1 MYRRRRLVALL
12 LLTSLVLGPWWA
24 LSGGDGTPAATTEPG
39 EGGTGVALAEAASGP
54 EPGDAAGEG
63 ESSALDDEATVPQA
77 CSAAVDA
84 LPLRSQLAL
93 LLMVGVGGDDP
104 GSVADLLAS
113 EHRPGGIFVRGGPE
127 VWEDG
132 VLAEPDERGRPLLVA
147 VDDEGGR
154 VQRLEGILPALPSA
168 AEMGRL
174 PPEQVQALAAERAGT
189 MRALGVDLVF
199 APVLDL
205 GEGGGIG
212 DRSFGSDPQ
221 LVARQA
227 GAYAHGLRK
236 GGLLPV
242 VKHFPGE
249 GRASGDP
256 HDGPITAPALD
267 QLRTAELVPYELLLA
282 EGPVGVMVG
291 HLDVPGL
298 TADGVPASLS
308 PDAVGLLR
316 ASYEFDG
323 LVVTDDLVAMQ
334 AVTDRFGIPEAAE
347 RALVAGVD
355 LVLLANR
362 TDVPAVLDRLV
373 EAVDSGRL
381 LARRVAGALTR
392 LVATSGCDG

>member
-1 MYRRRRLVALL
+1 VALL
-12 LLTSLVLGPWWA
+12 VLTSLVLGPWWA
-24 LSGGDGTPAATTEPG
+24 LSRPDRAAEAPIERGDDR
-39 EGGTGVALAEAASGP
+39 TGVALAEATSEPAPSGAD
-54 EPGDAAGEG
+54 GDEAH
-63 ESSALDDEATVPQA
+63 LDPDDEATVPPA
-77 CSAAVDA
+77 CAAAVDA

-93 LLMVGVGGDDP
+93 LLMVGVDGDDP
-104 GSVADLLAS
+104 RALAELLAG
-113 EHRPGGIFVRGGPE
+113 ERRPGGIFVRRGTK
-127 VWEDG
+127 VWEDRR
-132 VLAEPDERGRPLLVA
+132 LAEPDEQGLPLLVA
-147 VDDEGGR
+147 IDDEGGR
-154 VQRLEGILPALPSA
+154 VQRLEGILPPLPSA

-174 PPEQVQALAAERAGT
+174 PPEEVEAMAAERAPT
-189 MRALGVDLVF
+189 MRGLGIDLVF

-205 GEGGGIG
+205 DEGGGIG

-227 GAYAHGLRK
+227 GAYASGLRD

-267 QLRTAELVPYELLLA
+267 QLRAAELVVYEALLA

-308 PDAVGLLR
+308 PDAIGLLR

-323 LVVTDDLVAMQ
+323 LVVTDDLVDME
-334 AVTDRFGIPEAAE
+334 AVTERFGIPEAAE

-355 LVLLANR
+355 LVLLANG

-373 EAVDSGRL
+373 EAVDGGRL
-381 LARRVAGALTR
+381 PARRVAGALR
-392 LVATSGCDG
+392 RVVATSGCAG